1 MMKIEMLEEWGKRL
15 IEDIFTK
22 IPPIYLIVG
31 STVLALF
38 MGTMALIVRTK
49 AAKRPVTPLKI
60 ILPPLFM
67 STGALMFLLTE
78 FRVPLPQVLEALLV
92 GILFSIILIKTTNFE
107 RKDRDIYMKRSKAF
121 LFILLG
127 LLIVRLAGRLLLS
140 NTIDVGELGGMF
152 WILAFGMIVPWR
164 VAMLVKFNKLDKA
177 KGVRN

>member
-1 MMKIEMLEEWGKRL
+1 MNEL
-15 IEDIFTK
+15 IETIFTK
-22 IPPIYLIVG
+22 VPPVYLIIG
-31 STVLALF
+31 STVLALV
-38 MGTMALIVRTK
+38 MGTIALIVRTK

-67 STGALMFLLTE
+67 STGALMFLFEE

-107 RKDRDIYMKRSKAF
+107 RKDSDIYMKRSKAF

-127 LLIVRLAGRLLLS
+127 LLIVRLAGKLLLS

-164 VAMLVKFNKLDKA
+164 IGMLIKYKKIKEVKQV
-177 KGVRN
+177 KGVRI